1 MRKLNYARFI
11 LLLVLTLGLN
21 ACGGDDVYYT
31 DDYLRNSDEK
41 LCGKTWVETYEAN
54 EGADLCTHIL
64 FFRSDH
70 NGKETYKYQKIYE
83 DGSLSDYYKDSGD
96 AFSWKWIDDKM
107 EGLELDYIDKGVI
120 SFDNVWVRENYLS
133 GKIRGKEITLKKE

>member
-41 LCGKTWVETYEAN
+41 LCGKTWSENYTEDNMKCVHQLKFTK
-54 EGADLCTHIL
+54 
-64 FFRSDH
+64 RSEERRV
-70 NGKETYKYQKIYE
+70 GKECRSRWSPYH
-83 DGSLSDYYKDSGD
+83 
-96 AFSWKWIDDKM
+96 
-107 EGLELDYIDKGVI
+107 
-120 SFDNVWVRENYLS
+120 
-133 GKIRGKEITLKKE
+133 

>member
-41 LCGKTWVETYEAN
+41 LCGKTWSK
-54 EGADLCTHIL
+54 II
-64 FFRSDH
+64 
-70 NGKETYKYQKIYE
+70 QKI
-83 DGSLSDYYKDSGD
+83 
-96 AFSWKWIDDKM
+96 I
-107 EGLELDYIDKGVI
+107 
-120 SFDNVWVRENYLS
+120 
-133 GKIRGKEITLKKE
+133 

>member
-41 LCGKTWVETYEAN
+41 LCGKTWSENYTEDNMKCVHQLKFTK
-54 EGADLCTHIL
+54 D
-64 FFRSDH
+64 RSGQEIF
-70 NGKETYKYQKIYE
+70 N
-83 DGSLSDYYKDSGD
+83 YYRVGESRPARTESYNFD
-96 AFSWKWIDDKM
+96 WEWIDQEM
-107 EGLELDYIDKGVI
+107 EGLKLDRGVGEI
-120 SFDNVWVRENYLS
+120 HYFDNVWVRQNYLS
-133 GKIRGKEITLKKE
+133 GKLDGIEVTFVKE

>member
-41 LCGKTWVETYEAN
+41 LCGKTW
-54 EGADLCTHIL
+54 
-64 FFRSDH
+64 S
-70 NGKETYKYQKIYE
+70 
-83 DGSLSDYYKDSGD
+83 
-96 AFSWKWIDDKM
+96 
-107 EGLELDYIDKGVI
+107 
-120 SFDNVWVRENYLS
+120 ENYTEDNM
-133 GKIRGKEITLKKE
+133 K